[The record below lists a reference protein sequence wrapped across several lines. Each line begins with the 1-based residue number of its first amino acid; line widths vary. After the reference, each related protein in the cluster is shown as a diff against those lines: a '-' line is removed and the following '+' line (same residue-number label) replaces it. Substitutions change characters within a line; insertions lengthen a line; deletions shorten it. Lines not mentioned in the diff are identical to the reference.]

1 MDDGR
6 LTIGEVER
14 RSAVKAT
21 TLRWYEEVGV
31 LPAPE
36 RVSGQRR
43 YPPAVLRRLEMVAA
57 AQQAGCTLAEIA
69 DLFAAGDE
77 EAAERLRALA
87 ARRRAEVAAL
97 VERAHA
103 MARWVDAASAC
114 ECPTLEACGLFDPA
128 VAGLAR
134 PTA

>member
-14 RSAVKAT
+14 RSGVKAT

-31 LPAPE
+31 LPPPE

-69 DLFAAGDE
+69 DLFAAGDDGS
-77 EAAERLRALA
+77 AERLRALA

-128 VAGLAR
+128 VAGPAQR
-134 PTA
+134 TA

>member
-14 RSAVKAT
+14 RSGVKAT

-43 YPPAVLRRLEMVAA
+43 YPPAVLRRLEMVDA
-57 AQQAGCTLAEIA
+57 AQRAGCTLAEIA
-69 DLFAAGDE
+69 DLFAA
-77 EAAERLRALA
+77 AADDGASGRLRALA
-87 ARRRAEVAAL
+87 ARRRPEAEAL

-103 MARWVDAASAC
+103 MVRWLDAASAC
-114 ECPTLEACGLFDPA
+114 DCATLEACGLFDPA
-128 VAGLAR
+128 
-134 PTA
+134 

>member
-1 MDDGR
+1 VDDGR

-14 RSAVKAT
+14 RSGVKAT

-43 YPPAVLRRLEMVAA
+43 YPPAVLRRLQMVDA
-57 AQQAGCTLAEIA
+57 AQRAGCTLAEIA
-69 DLFAAGDE
+69 ELFAAADGG
-77 EAAERLRALA
+77 AAGRLRELA
-87 ARRRAEVAAL
+87 ARRRPEAEAQ

-103 MARWVDAASAC
+103 SVRWLDAASAC
-114 ECPTLEACGLFDPA
+114 DCATLEACGLFDPA
-128 VAGLAR
+128 
-134 PTA
+134 